1 MTKLVYHIVMWAP
14 MLADRPSGT
23 SHSRHG
29 VQVDRQKMEAL
40 ALKSAG
46 REIREAHSVVGASG
60 GGPKCAGSYG
70 NSKEK
75 TKGVGTA
82 GDGLAGKDN
91 GAGISN
97 WRVGGVISRGLGW
110 TVEPWTHNHATG
122 VPRRPR
128 RAHSEAPTWSAARQ
142 SQSTGRRPP
151 GESGRLPPGRDWE
164 PVGGHQQG

>member
-14 MLADRPSGT
+14 MLARRHSGT

-97 WRVGGVISRGLGW
+97 WRVGGVISRGL
-110 TVEPWTHNHATG
+110 
-122 VPRRPR
+122 
-128 RAHSEAPTWSAARQ
+128 
-142 SQSTGRRPP
+142 
-151 GESGRLPPGRDWE
+151 
-164 PVGGHQQG
+164 

>member
-1 MTKLVYHIVMWAP
+1 
-14 MLADRPSGT
+14 
-23 SHSRHG
+23 
-29 VQVDRQKMEAL
+29 MEAL

-110 TVEPWTHNHATG
+110 TV
-122 VPRRPR
+122 RPGDLPDTPAPGIA
-128 RAHSEAPTWSAARQ
+128 RA
-142 SQSTGRRPP
+142 RPP
-151 GESGRLPPGRDWE
+151 ARPLRRRRLRG
-164 PVGGHQQG
+164 